1 MNEKSKFQ
9 CNILRKLKL
18 LALFCSF
25 GFALMA
31 QTKTISGVVTSSED
45 KEGVIGVSVMV
56 KGTNT
61 GTVTDINGKYNISVP
76 NNDAVLVFS
85 MIGMKKEELKA
96 GASPVLNVVLSPDS
110 KVMDEVVVT
119 GYSTERKKDITGSV
133 SVVKM
138 KDISSIP
145 SGNVMSTLQGR
156 IPGVSVVNDGTPG
169 GVNTNVSVRN
179 YSGSSMKN
187 GVTLANQSP
196 LYVIDGVQTR
206 DNISTLLNSND
217 IESIQVLK
225 DAASASIYGV
235 QGANGVII
243 ITTKSAEKG
252 KIKVDFDAQFT
263 SQYYHS
269 NIKMLNAQQW
279 GDTYWTAYKNDGVKP
294 VHDLYGSGPTP
305 VIPAF
310 IDAAQTIPSGDTD
323 WAKQVYQ
330 TSTQQNYNMTVSKGS
345 ENGSSTF
352 SVNYF
357 NQEGLVKY
365 TNFTRYNARLNS
377 DYKFLNNRLRVGE
390 NVNVSNWTQILK
402 PDGIEELTIAQ
413 HPIIPVYDINGG
425 YAGPTSGI
433 GDKPNPVRLLDQ
445 QRNDTRNFSWRIFG
459 NVFLEAEPIKNLVF
473 RSNFGLNY
481 LNNFQS
487 NFSPKWSEGG
497 RTVDANS
504 LFTKNDYAR
513 NWIWSNTLAY
523 NFKINEHSVNALV
536 GTEAKENITEYLSG
550 TRNNFLIENTDYR
563 YLDAG
568 DGSQLNTG
576 GGTRTSWISYF
587 GKINYSFKDRYLLS
601 GTVRQDAS
609 SRFGT
614 NNNSAVFPAVSAAW
628 RISQE
633 SFMKNITPISDL
645 KLRLSWGKNGN
656 DEIDNEAT
664 YTKYQTSLNL
674 AGYDMQGINQG
685 VIYNGIYKTQT
696 GNPNI
701 RWEVTT
707 QKNIGADLSMFDSRL
722 SLTLDYYQKETTDML
737 ITRPYIAV
745 IGEGGNMPSNGA
757 SMTNKGFDAIVNW
770 HDNINKDLRYDITV
784 TGSVN
789 KNEITYLPSDIYYN
803 WGGGNAIA
811 LKTAV
816 GQPFGSWLGY
826 KTDGIFK
833 TAEEVANSP
842 TQSGKGLGRI
852 RYVDVNGDGVI
863 DAKDQTW
870 LGSDQP
876 KFGGS
881 VNLGVTY
888 KSFDLSMLVVGVVR
902 NAYNNSKFYTDF
914 FQLWTGN
921 HSTNLLN
928 AWTPQ
933 NSNSTIPA
941 LTAVNLNDEGRV
953 SEYYIEDGSYM
964 KLKNVVLGYTLPKTI
979 TEKLKIR
986 NLRVYVQAQDL
997 LTITK
1002 YKGADPEGLGYP
1014 YPLPRTLTVGLNL
1027 GF

>member
-9 CNILRKLKL
+9 CGMLRKLKL

-25 GFALMA
+25 SFAIMA
-31 QTKTISGVVTSSED
+31 QTKTISGVVTSAED
-45 KEGVIGVSVMV
+45 KESLIGVSVMI
-56 KGTNT
+56 KGTST
-61 GTVTDINGKYNISVP
+61 GTVTDINGKYTISVP

-85 MIGMKKEELKA
+85 MIGMKKTELKA
-96 GASPVLNVVLSPDS
+96 GANPVLNVVLSSDS
-110 KVMDEVVVT
+110 KIIDEVVVT
-119 GYSTERKKDITGSV
+119 GYASEKKKDITGSV

-138 KDISSIP
+138 KDISSVP
-145 SGNVMSTLQGR
+145 TGNVMSSLQGR
-156 IPGVSVVNDGTPG
+156 IPGVTISTDGTPG
-169 GVNTNVSVRN
+169 GVNTGTAIR
-179 YSGSSMKN
+179 SSLNAPNN
-187 GVTLANQSP
+187 GSP

-243 ITTKSAEKG
+243 ITTKRADKNQ
-252 KIKVDFDAQFT
+252 IKVDFDAQFT
-263 SQYYHS
+263 SQAYHS
-269 NIKMLNAQQW
+269 NIKMLNAKQW
-279 GDTYWTAYKNDGVKP
+279 GDTYWTAYNNDGVKP
-294 VHDLYGSGPTP
+294 VHDQYGSGATP

-310 IDAAQTIPSGDTD
+310 IDAPKNLIPAGDTD

-330 TSTQQNYNMTVSKGS
+330 TSTQQNYNMTVSKGTD
-345 ENGSSTF
+345 NGTSTL
-352 SVNYF
+352 SINYF
-357 NQEGLVKY
+357 NQDGLIKY

-390 NVNVSNWTQILK
+390 NVNVSNWSQILK
-402 PDGIEELTIAQ
+402 PDGIEELAIAQ
-413 HPIIPVYDINGG
+413 HPLIPVYDINGG
-425 YAGPTSGI
+425 YAGPTQGL

-445 QRNDTRNFSWRIFG
+445 QKNNRNFSWRVFG
-459 NVFLEAEPIKNLVF
+459 NMYLEAEPIKNLVF

-481 LNNFQS
+481 VNNFQS
-487 NFSPKWSEGG
+487 NFQPKWAEGD
-497 RTVDANS
+497 RVVDKNS
-504 LFTKNDYAR
+504 LTTSNDYAR

-523 NFKINEHSVNALV
+523 NLKINDHSINALV
-536 GTEAKENITEYLSG
+536 GTESKEQTSEYLNGTRENFLVENI
-550 TRNNFLIENTDYR
+550 DYR

-568 DGSQLNTG
+568 DGKQTNG
-576 GGTRTSWISYF
+576 GGASRTSWISYF
-587 GKINYSFKDRYLLS
+587 GKVNYSFKDRYLLS

-609 SRFGT
+609 SRFGS

-633 SFMKNITPISDL
+633 NFMKNVTPISDL
-645 KLRLSWGKNGN
+645 KLRLSWGQNGN
-656 DEIDNEAT
+656 DQIDNEAT
-664 YTKYQTSLNL
+664 YTKYQTSTIL
-674 AGYDMQGINQG
+674 AGYDMAGSNQG
-685 VIYNGIYKTQT
+685 VIYNGIYKIQT

-707 QKNIGADLSMFDSRL
+707 QKNIGADLAMFDNRL
-722 SLTLDYYQKETTDML
+722 SLTLDYYQKETKDML
-737 ITRPYIAV
+737 ITRPYIGV

-757 SMTNKGFDAIVNW
+757 SMTNKGFEAIVNW
-770 HDNINKDLRYDITV
+770 HDKINKDLGYDVTV
-784 TGSVN
+784 TGSIN
-789 KNEITYLPSDIYYN
+789 KNKITYLPADIYYTM
-803 WGGGNAIA
+803 WGGNGLDKSI
-811 LKTAV
+811 V
-816 GQPFGSWLGY
+816 GQSYGSWFGY
-826 KTDGIFK
+826 KTDGLFK

-842 TQSGKGLGRI
+842 IQPGKGLGRI

-863 DAKDQTW
+863 NQKDMTW

-876 KFGGS
+876 KFTGS
-881 VNLGVTY
+881 VNLSLTY
-888 KSFDLSMLVVGVVR
+888 KSFDLSLLVVGMVR

-933 NSNSTIPA
+933 NPNSTVPA

-953 SEYYIEDGSYM
+953 SEYYIEDGSYL
-964 KLKNVVLGYTLPKTI
+964 KLKNVVFGYTVPKKL
-979 TEKLKIR
+979 TEKFKIR
-986 NLRVYVQAQDL
+986 NLRAYVQAQDL
-997 LTITK
+997 LTVTR

-1014 YPLPRTLTVGLNL
+1014 YPIPRTFTVGLNL